1 MTWGQ
6 GEVGGYYDPATD
18 IRHLVDNDLSRQT
31 PQLVGDW
38 FTWVQDDPNRKTDA
52 SPNEGRT
59 LYVMRLP

>member
-18 IRHLVDNDLSRQT
+18 IRHIVDNDLSGQT
-31 PQLVGDW
+31 PQIVGDW
-38 FTWVQDDPNRKTDA
+38 FTWVQDDPSRDPDQRF
-52 SPNEGRT
+52 SGHT